1 MWIRCVIHNDTM
13 SYNGCLVYIH
23 ESVLQHQINVV
34 EAFSVPFF
42 FLSNKTKDKVFLL
55 TVIHC
60 KTKDIL
66 IVFKKITDKVFFS
79 QLFTVYADTDKVFFI
94 HCRLPAFYSEFS
106 IICCLAQRCSLWG
119 LKSSC
124 FIYRLEVIYGKESGD
139 EKVINGS
146 LSIFM
151 LLGKKL

>member
-1 MWIRCVIHNDTM
+1 M

-106 IICCLAQRCSLWG
+106 IICCLAQRC
-119 LKSSC
+119 
-124 FIYRLEVIYGKESGD
+124 
-139 EKVINGS
+139 
-146 LSIFM
+146 
-151 LLGKKL
+151 